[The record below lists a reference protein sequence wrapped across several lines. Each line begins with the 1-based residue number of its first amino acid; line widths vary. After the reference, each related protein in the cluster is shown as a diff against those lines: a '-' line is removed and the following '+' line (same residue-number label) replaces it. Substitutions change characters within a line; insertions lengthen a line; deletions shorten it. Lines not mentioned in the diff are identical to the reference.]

1 MYTIKHNEPK
11 EKSSLHPFYNKE
23 LIEDEE
29 TPRIL
34 ACDDLISFIIGGTQ
48 FQILKSKFAYWPKTR
63 LSRLIRAKTKKETLR
78 LCNNFVCEQSGQT
91 KKYIFLRNGN
101 NFNSILDTCY
111 FCIKPVSHNY
121 FNQLL
126 LSFNFFYIFT

>member
-1 MYTIKHNEPK
+1 MNNIKHNLN
-11 EKSSLHPFYNKE
+11 EKSLLHPFCNKE
-23 LIEDEE
+23 LIEDKE
-29 TPRIL
+29 TLRLL

-63 LSRLIRAKTKKETLR
+63 LSRLIRAKTKKEILS
-78 LCNNFVCEQSGQT
+78 LCNNFVVCERSGQP

-111 FCIKPVSHNY
+111 
-121 FNQLL
+121 
-126 LSFNFFYIFT
+126 SFIETVARQYS